1 MGLCRG
7 QSTRRGRFEL
17 GESADV
23 VSSRCNRAMVARPI
37 CGPCRT
43 MSASGGHWCHI
54 GHEALSDHV
63 TMTAA
68 GLAFYSLLGIVPV
81 LAALAALFGL
91 VASPATVRHL
101 LDALR
106 GFLPTQAVNVLE
118 NSLRGSGSSFGLGL
132 GLAISL
138 CITLWTAQ
146 WASSGLIAALNIAFD
161 TAEQRRFV
169 HRQIVALVVAIGGI
183 ALIYLAIVIVAL
195 LPAARSIFALNV
207 PYPLLLSI
215 RWPLLA
221 LLFMLGLSTLY
232 SHAPNRP
239 HFPLMQATPARST
252 ASTARWAASRSFYS
266 GSI

>member
-1 MGLCRG
+1 MQ
-7 QSTRRGRFEL
+7 QSDGGATDPRSL
-17 GESADV
+17 PHH
-23 VSSRCNRAMVARPI
+23 VSEWWALVR
-37 CGPCRT
+37 
-43 MSASGGHWCHI
+43 HI
-54 GHEALSDHV
+54 GHEAHSDHV

-81 LAALAALFGL
+81 LAALASFFGL
-91 VASPATVRHL
+91 VASPATVHHL

-118 NSLRGSGSSFGLGL
+118 NSLKGSGSSFGLGL

-138 CITLWTAQ
+138 CIALWTAQ

-161 TAEQRRFV
+161 TAEQRSFV

-207 PYPLLLSI
+207 PYPLLSI